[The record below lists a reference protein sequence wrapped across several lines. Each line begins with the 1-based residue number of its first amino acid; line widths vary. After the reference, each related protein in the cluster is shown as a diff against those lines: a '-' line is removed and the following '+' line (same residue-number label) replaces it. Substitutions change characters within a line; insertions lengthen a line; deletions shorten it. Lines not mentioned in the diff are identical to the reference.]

1 MNKTGKVESFYFPTK
16 DGMLKLH
23 VYGFNPVGSWG
34 EVYTTLNEQTVCVKG
49 FHRQK
54 TIMRSVK
61 MMLDSNVNKKQG

>member
-54 TIMRSVK
+54 NNYAFSENDAGYEYK
-61 MMLDSNVNKKQG
+61 